1 MNEHSDNLRQSRLG
15 ENDAIATRF
24 LGLLLQCHDEG
35 RSENDIRLAFRDFLL
50 RTGIIDD
57 EMEVKTEVPPGRESQ
72 RLVDMYVR
80 NTYIEFKT
88 NIVSGSGVSADAVAQ
103 LDDYLLKA
111 NQSGYGIQNGILTD
125 GKRFLKRNIGDHILP
140 LAPSSLFVFER
151 AEQGH
156 RLREYL
162 HGIIDTDAR
171 DIEPSKETLTK
182 HFGIDSELLKQATA
196 LLYTAYRAQRADPAV
211 AVKRELWQDL
221 LQVALGQESASDTK
235 RDDWLFVRH
244 TYLITLTA
252 LILQRHFGI
261 DVEREA
267 EMNPEGLLDGRTL
280 ERYSGV
286 NGVIESDL
294 FLWAHSVGETQYV
307 RAIARKI
314 SQFDWTETA
323 DELAATLYQNTI
335 TQEERKR
342 LGEYYTP
349 RWLAQAI
356 VDELVD
362 DPSES
367 VTMDPS
373 CGSGTFIECL
383 VRKIIAAANG
393 LTPSEKLD
401 RLQRNV
407 IGVDTHPVAV
417 QLAKATWVLNCQ
429 KVITD
434 ARALGNSLPPI
445 VPPIHLGD
453 SLQLRYDRRT
463 LLNHGTITILTS
475 EVSAESGREVQ
486 FRVPLSLAQR
496 TEEFDRL
503 MLAVADEVKRD
514 GDPMKVLE
522 RVRDA
527 DSLERKELQET
538 VGVMQELH
546 AQGRDHVWAY
556 YLRNMVRPAVIS
568 ESKVDFIV
576 GNPPWLTYSNSADI
590 VREELVSLSRKSYGT
605 WAGGKNAANQDVST
619 LFFARVADLY
629 LREGG
634 RIGMVLPHSTL
645 RSGQH
650 LKWRSGNWVGRENGC
665 EYSLDVDFGIKT
677 PWDLDNLD
685 PNTFF
690 PMPASVVF
698 ARLIGRNTEASNALA
713 PGTVEVWRGK
723 TNTGKVTRDAE
734 PLIHDDGKFHSP
746 YHRFARRG
754 ADIFDRRLYFITTFS
769 NEVVLALPNT
779 FVTEPRISTQDKKR
793 YDVSRLSGELLHGDN
808 IFDVYLGESIAP
820 YFALPPHKAALPV
833 DKKTMTMPLMDD
845 GSGEIDP
852 RKLERNMEL
861 RWETMCKLWDE
872 NKGVNDKKTLSQ
884 RLDYSRV
891 MSSQLRWIR
900 DPGNRATRIAYTTSG
915 EPTAA
920 LVEDQKA
927 ILDTSLYQLTCR
939 DLNEAHYLLAI
950 INSNALAAAV
960 KPFCPTNWAR
970 KIRTLH
976 KHLWKLPI
984 PEFDSNNA
992 LHERLSRLGEEAAEE
1007 ARQLL
1012 SHTPDLNPRKAR
1024 EMMRHMWQPSSEVA
1038 TRIETSVNE
1047 LLRGS

>member
-1 MNEHSDNLRQSRLG
+1 
-15 ENDAIATRF
+15 
-24 LGLLLQCHDEG
+24 
-35 RSENDIRLAFRDFLL
+35 
-50 RTGIIDD
+50 
-57 EMEVKTEVPPGRESQ
+57 
-72 RLVDMYVR
+72 
-80 NTYIEFKT
+80 
-88 NIVSGSGVSADAVAQ
+88 
-103 LDDYLLKA
+103 
-111 NQSGYGIQNGILTD
+111 
-125 GKRFLKRNIGDHILP
+125 
-140 LAPSSLFVFER
+140 
-151 AEQGH
+151 
-156 RLREYL
+156 
-162 HGIIDTDAR
+162 
-171 DIEPSKETLTK
+171 
-182 HFGIDSELLKQATA
+182 
-196 LLYTAYRAQRADPAV
+196 
-211 AVKRELWQDL
+211 
-221 LQVALGQESASDTK
+221 
-235 RDDWLFVRH
+235 
-244 TYLITLTA
+244 
-252 LILQRHFGI
+252 
-261 DVEREA
+261 
-267 EMNPEGLLDGRTL
+267 
-280 ERYSGV
+280 
-286 NGVIESDL
+286 
-294 FLWAHSVGETQYV
+294 
-307 RAIARKI
+307 
-314 SQFDWTETA
+314 
-323 DELAATLYQNTI
+323 
-335 TQEERKR
+335 
-342 LGEYYTP
+342 
-349 RWLAQAI
+349 
-356 VDELVD
+356 
-362 DPSES
+362 
-367 VTMDPS
+367 MDPS

-429 KVITD
+429 KVITV

-463 LLNHGTITILTS
+463 LLNHGTTTILTS

-734 PLIHDDGKFHSP
+734 PLVHDDGKFHSP

-833 DKKTMTMPLMDD
+833 DKKTMTMPMMDD

-884 RLDYSRV
+884 RLDYNRCL
-891 MSSQLRWIR
+891 SSQLQWIR
-900 DPGNRATRIAYTTSG
+900 EPGDRPIRMAYTTSG
-915 EPTAA
+915 RPSAA
-920 LVEDQKA
+920 LIEEDQS
-927 ILDTSLYQLTCR
+927 ILDTKLYQVTCR
-939 DLNEAHYLLAI
+939 GLDEANYLMAIVNSDVLA
-950 INSNALAAAV
+950 SAV
-960 KPFCPTNWAR
+960 KPFCGTNWAH
-970 KIRTLH
+970 KIRDLH

-984 PEFDSNNA
+984 PEFDGNNA

-1012 SHTPDLNPRKAR
+1012 SHTPDLTPRKAR
-1024 EMMRHMWQPSSEVA
+1024 EMMRHVWQPSSEVA
-1038 TRIETSVNE
+1038 TRIERSVSE